1 MMLGSMIE
9 KLPHASANI
18 VDQHS
23 ADVGA
28 DRVIL
33 RLRDHGGGRLVLE
46 RVIDRPE
53 DVSITL
59 LLPMYSERLF
69 LAFSSADPWGDILA
83 PAYDAIHVRCRHVF
97 NGSRRLSRQ
106 VRSAG
111 VDDVATRILECG
123 NECDLAAVL
132 EALAGSLGAEQYCVS
147 WMEFDSSGNTA
158 DHRYLVGCDP
168 AWIQKYIYRAGY
180 MNDPLL
186 EYSKRNAT
194 PATSSDL
201 QGDASEHW
209 LLQEARAHG
218 LSTILACPVHES
230 ARSSVTVLQ
239 VAVGGNV
246 VDGNLILS
254 RNQHTWRGAAGAL
267 SDWRLR
273 QLSGIATECGLIGE
287 ELTVLRALLHWKD
300 SSAETIAD
308 ELNLRARHIRQI
320 VYPGITRKMGVSHIK
335 DAVTLAFKC
344 GLIN

>member
-1 MMLGSMIE
+1 MLGSMIE
-9 KLPHASANI
+9 KLPHASADI
-18 VDQHS
+18 VDPHS

-33 RLRDHGGGRLVLE
+33 RLRDHGDGRLVLE

-53 DVSITL
+53 DVSVTL
-59 LLPMYSERLF
+59 LLPMRSERLF

-97 NGSRRLSRQ
+97 NGRHRLSRQ

-111 VDDVATRILECG
+111 VDEVAARILECG
-123 NECDLAAVL
+123 NEFDLAAVL
-132 EALAGSLGAEQYCVS
+132 EGLARSLGAEQYCVS
-147 WMEFDSSGNTA
+147 WMEFDSGNTA

-168 AWIQKYIYRAGY
+168 AWMQKYVHRAGY

-186 EYSKRNAT
+186 EYAKRNAT
-194 PATSSDL
+194 PATTSDL

-209 LLQEARAHG
+209 LLQEAQSHG
-218 LSTILACPVHES
+218 LSSILTCPVHES

-239 VAVGGNV
+239 VAVGNNV
-246 VDGNLILS
+246 VDGDHILW
-254 RNQHTWRGAAGAL
+254 RNHATWRGAAGAL

-273 QLSGIATECGLIGE
+273 QLSGLAAGCGLVDE
-287 ELTVLRALLHWKD
+287 EMTVLRALLHWKD
-300 SSAETIAD
+300 SSAETIAE
-308 ELNLRARHIRQI
+308 ELNMRARHIRQV
-320 VYPGITRKMGVSHIK
+320 VYPGITEKMGVSHIR